1 MVWSLKCSKS
11 LFQSSS
17 TFECGTQNP
26 VQNQDFEAT
35 IIIIYIYTYKYIYM
49 FVPYHD
55 SYVYIYTSFQTF
67 SRFFRSSNE
76 INAWGTSQGLIF
88 QKIFASSRINSWTLQ
103 LGANHQTPFSPFL
116 VLWSTFSFPVK
127 HMKTASE
134 NSHFYSQNWMGF
146 LSTGNPDIWWDLA
159 HGFRWRF
166 PQQTNPLINC
176 NEWP

>member
-1 MVWSLKCSKS
+1 
-11 LFQSSS
+11 
-17 TFECGTQNP
+17 
-26 VQNQDFEAT
+26 
-35 IIIIYIYTYKYIYM
+35 M

-67 SRFFRSSNE
+67 SRFFMSSNE

-146 LSTGNPDIWWDLA
+146 LSTGNPDIWWD
-159 HGFRWRF
+159 FSPWF
-166 PQQTNPLINC
+166 PVKIFPNKPIHWQTLQVC
-176 NEWP
+176 EWTSDLEGGRSTARSPKFCWVTCPFSCSKC